1 MKYLPILLILVGCT
15 INCPD
20 VPVIYDTIHVP
31 IYRDTACYS
40 CIDSVYDVRKSELL
54 SLKQA
59 ALSEVESERQRI
71 EGHIDSMYQAYLNV
85 KQPKVYDNR
94 LILADTL
101 PKIKSVGFDSI
112 GKPMIQYD

>member
-1 MKYLPILLILVGCT
+1 MKYLPLLLILVGCT

-40 CIDSVYDVRKSELL
+40 CIDSLYDVRKSELL
-54 SLKQA
+54 TLKQA
-59 ALSEVESERQRI
+59 ALSEVESERKRI
-71 EGHIDSMYQAYLNV
+71 EGRIDSMYCAYLSV
-85 KQPKVYDNR
+85 KQSKVYDNR
-94 LILADTL
+94 LIITDSI
-101 PKIKSVGFDSI
+101 PKIKSVGFDST